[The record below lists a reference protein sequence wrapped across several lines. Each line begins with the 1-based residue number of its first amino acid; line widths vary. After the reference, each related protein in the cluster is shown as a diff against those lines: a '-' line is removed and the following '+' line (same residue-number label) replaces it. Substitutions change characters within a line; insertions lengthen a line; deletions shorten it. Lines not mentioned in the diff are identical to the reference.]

1 MNMNQVAKKI
11 AINEGLKKAVNI
23 AQIKEILKFAAIIC
37 ADDAETQAKFL
48 VYGAKASKRLST
60 KGK

>member
-1 MNMNQVAKKI
+1 MNMNQFAKKI
-11 AINEGLKKAVNI
+11 TNSEGLKKQVNI
-23 AQIKEILKFAAIIC
+23 AQVKEVLKFAAIIC

-48 VYGAKASKRLST
+48 IYGAKASKKYA

>member
-1 MNMNQVAKKI
+1 MNMNSMAKKI
-11 AINEGLKKAVNI
+11 TLSEGLKKSITI
-23 AQIKEILKFAAIIC
+23 AQVKEVLKFAAIIC

-48 VYGAKASKRLST
+48 IYGAKASKKYA

>member
-1 MNMNQVAKKI
+1 MNMNEMAKKI
-11 AINEGLKKAVNI
+11 ANSEGLKKSVSI
-23 AQIKEILKFAAIIC
+23 AQIKEVMKFAAIII

-48 VYGAKASKRLST
+48 VYGAKASHKYAT